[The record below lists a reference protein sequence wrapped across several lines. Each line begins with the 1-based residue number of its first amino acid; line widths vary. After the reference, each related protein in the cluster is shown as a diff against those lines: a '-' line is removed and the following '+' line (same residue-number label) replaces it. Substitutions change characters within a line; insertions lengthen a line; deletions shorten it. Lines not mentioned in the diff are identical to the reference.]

1 MQLGNKQTTINNNI
15 MQKKQTKFV
24 GGGTPYLAPE
34 LEILEVSVEQGFAG
48 SYGDEG
54 AAGGDLEEDNY
65 GDY

>member
-1 MQLGNKQTTINNNI
+1 

-65 GDY
+65 GDDY

>member
-1 MQLGNKQTTINNNI
+1 

-48 SYGDEG
+48 SVEFGDYG
-54 AAGGDLEEDNY
+54 AAGQGGSYDEYDEEL
-65 GDY
+65 